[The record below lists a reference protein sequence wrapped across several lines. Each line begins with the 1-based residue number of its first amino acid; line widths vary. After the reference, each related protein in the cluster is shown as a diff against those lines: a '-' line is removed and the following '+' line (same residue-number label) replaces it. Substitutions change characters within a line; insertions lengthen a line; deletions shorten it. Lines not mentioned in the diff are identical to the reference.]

1 MTADLIYHQNVSVIF
16 TWSIFDCEAIIRN
29 RLYNNSAALLLCHCE
44 EEISSRFYRSCSDSK
59 YDLYYLLILATF
71 SWLRKVFQRF
81 RLIFSCGRQSLKFY
95 KLPTVLL
102 PRHSTL
108 FPTWRHMTTQ
118 MLHTKER
125 PFPRGN
131 SRIMTVPL
139 RKYACGDWLI
149 HWAIFCCTLR

>member
-16 TWSIFDCEAIIRN
+16 TWSIFDCEAIIRS
-29 RLYNNSAALLLCHCE
+29 RLYNKSAALLLCHCE
-44 EEISSRFYRSCSDSK
+44 EEISSRFYRNCSDSK

-108 FPTWRHMTTQ
+108 FPTWRYVTTQ
-118 MLHTKER
+118 MLH
-125 PFPRGN
+125 
-131 SRIMTVPL
+131 MTVPL
-139 RKYACGDWLI
+139 RKYACRDWLI
-149 HWAIFCCTLR
+149 HWAIFCCKLR

>member
-16 TWSIFDCEAIIRN
+16 TWSIFDCEAIIRS
-29 RLYNNSAALLLCHCE
+29 RLYNKSAALLLCHCE

-95 KLPTVLL
+95 KLRPFCFLVTQRSS
-102 PRHSTL
+102 RHDVM
-108 FPTWRHMTTQ
+108 WRH
-118 MLHTKER
+118 K
-125 PFPRGN
+125 
-131 SRIMTVPL
+131 
-139 RKYACGDWLI
+139 
-149 HWAIFCCTLR
+149 CCIQRSDLSHGGIPGLWRYLSVSTHAVIG

>member
-16 TWSIFDCEAIIRN
+16 TWSIFDCEAIIRS
-29 RLYNNSAALLLCHCE
+29 RLYNKSAALLLCHCE

-71 SWLRKVFQRF
+71 SWLRKAFQRF

-108 FPTWRHMTTQ
+108 FPTWRYVTTQ
-118 MLHTKER
+118 MLH
-125 PFPRGN
+125 
-131 SRIMTVPL
+131 MTVPL

-149 HWAIFCCTLR
+149 HWAIFCCKLR

>member
-16 TWSIFDCEAIIRN
+16 TWSIFDCEAIIRS
-29 RLYNNSAALLLCHCE
+29 RLHNKSGALLLCHCE

-81 RLIFSCGRQSLKFY
+81 RLIFSCVGNLWNFTNCDRFASSSLNA
-95 KLPTVLL
+95 LPDMTLL
-102 PRHSTL
+102 
-108 FPTWRHMTTQ
+108 
-118 MLHTKER
+118 LHTKER

-149 HWAIFCCTLR
+149 YWALFCCTLR